1 MDNKLTSRDVV
12 AASPT
17 KRCDQH
23 TKTHLNAQKS
33 NTGYLQNEFRKF
45 GQDLDSVGS
54 RPAVSK

>member
-1 MDNKLTSRDVV
+1 MV

-45 GQDLDSVGS
+45 GQDLDSVDDRRPQLAS
-54 RPAVSK
+54 RQVDK